1 MRAFLAIVSAAS
13 LLLASSTAA
22 KTPTPNVR
30 GSLMRGPVMPVCIE
44 GRSCDAP
51 APGVVLVFV
60 RSGQDVRRLTT
71 GVAGRFAIR
80 LQPGAYSVRA
90 LRRSPVGGGVTP
102 SRFRV
107 PAGGSVSLRLHL
119 DTGIR

>member
-1 MRAFLAIVSAAS
+1 MRAFLAIVSAAT
-13 LLLASSTAA
+13 LVLASTTAA
-22 KTPTPNVR
+22 SPPSPNVR
-30 GSLMRGPVMPVCIE
+30 GTLTRGPVMPVCLE

-51 APGVVLVFV
+51 APGVVLVIS
-60 RSGQDVRRLTT
+60 RLRQDVRRLTT

-80 LQPGAYSVRA
+80 LEPGSYSIRA
-90 LRRSPVGGGVTP
+90 LRRSLIGGGVTP

-107 PAGGSVSLRLHL
+107 PAGGSVLLRLHL